1 MIETYDNL
9 KNIPIDV
16 IVDDYKKLYNH
27 FHKHDLQNK
36 KHSILARLSL
46 WYKIDKMTP
55 KEKKEI
61 INKIQSTFLAD
72 AKRIANSFSSSST
85 AGVPKRY
92 IQYRMIRLVGKIK
105 TAQVDSKLFKVYL
118 KELRK
123 LKKENKLAWLE
134 IQ

>member
-27 FHKHDLQNK
+27 FHKLDPQNK

-55 KEKKEI
+55 KEKKR
-61 INKIQSTFLAD
+61 D
-72 AKRIANSFSSSST
+72 
-85 AGVPKRY
+85 Y
-92 IQYRMIRLVGKIK
+92 
-105 TAQVDSKLFKVYL
+105 
-118 KELRK
+118 
-123 LKKENKLAWLE
+123 
-134 IQ
+134 